1 MMNRCIRCEG
11 TEVVVRVGS
20 DELVC
25 LLRRLRKRVRVY
37 QDGESADKLPVY
49 LWKATSLAL
58 ALHCMEGHGVGPCD
72 PAIANHL
79 IHLRLKRLP
88 KKETGGIR

>member
-1 MMNRCIRCEG
+1 M
-11 TEVVVRVGS
+11 RVGS

-58 ALHCMEGHGVGPCD
+58 ALHCMEGHGVGPGD
-72 PAIANHL
+72 PAIAYHI
-79 IHLRLKRLP
+79 IHLRTQKDCLKRKL
-88 KKETGGIR
+88 GGYDDGHGQEV